1 MRRYIDVVPL
11 VRRGIATRPAET
23 DLSPIEYAV
32 DLVNFSVQD
41 DNLLRHV
48 GSKSEEWSGT
58 ATDPIVCLQSF
69 TLHDGTIALVIAAGG
84 KLWVDEIGTAE
95 TYDDAGG
102 T

>member
-1 MRRYIDVVPL
+1 MRRYVDVVPL

-23 DLSPIEYAV
+23 DLPPIEYAV

-48 GSKSEEWSGT
+48 GSKSKEWDGV
-58 ATDPIVCLQSF
+58 ATGAIVCLQSF
-69 TLHDGTIALVIAAGG
+69 VLHDGTVALVIAADG
-84 KLWVDEIGTAE
+84 KLWVDEIASAE